1 MIITTMLATLTRNS
15 LPLPSAT
22 LSSRHDNP
30 QITSRSF
37 SKQPTPITHVG
48 HKLKECTMMKNYMT
62 TGTFAKGKKPE
73 GDSTGKVVA
82 PFPEEKVVLSN
93 YGGSTP
99 QE

>member
-1 MIITTMLATLTRNS
+1 
-15 LPLPSAT
+15 
-22 LSSRHDNP
+22 
-30 QITSRSF
+30 
-37 SKQPTPITHVG
+37 
-48 HKLKECTMMKNYMT
+48 MMKNYMT